1 MSNTQ
6 TKGFENLARDIIQD
20 ITCKT
25 AGMVAELD
33 CMYYNNQDKAKNTN
47 KLIILALS
55 SYLDTINNELL
66 KISPEHALS
75 LERKMIENVKGGGK
89 NALVPFSKS
98 ELSLSGKKGTSL
110 TLALL
115 KMNAEKAMNEN
126 RLGDFME
133 LSMQIQKIEE
143 SQTQLSAFVIRN
155 PCAWSTFVGLPVGS
169 VIGWCVFQ
177 FVKAPL
183 TISTGAGNAG
193 VQAVSNSFSN
203 MYSWVRGTTNTTP
216 TLESAAKVGAESANA
231 LVNAMIPQQLKIAY
245 LVIAAIL
252 AFSLLFI
259 YISRENEK
267 TAVKRRN
274 FLKNTG
280 NATRNAVRLIKNTG
294 NNAVNNAVT
303 RRRKNLATLGL
314 SEGATNANI
323 KSARVAIGQKARM
336 PNATNANRAR
346 EVNASNAFDR
356 LKTN

>member
-1 MSNTQ
+1 MSNSQ

-20 ITCKT
+20 ITYKT
-25 AGMVAELD
+25 AGMVAELE
-33 CMYYNNQDKAKNTN
+33 CMYCMDEDKAKSTN
-47 KLIILALS
+47 KLIISALS

-75 LERKMIENVKGGGK
+75 LDGKMIENMKGGNK
-89 NALVPFSKS
+89 NAVVPFSKS
-98 ELSLSGKKGTSL
+98 ELSVSGKKGTSL

-133 LSMQIQKIEE
+133 LTTQIQRIEE
-143 SQTQLSAFVIRN
+143 SEKQLSAFIIRS
-155 PCAWSTFVGLPVGS
+155 PCVWSTFVGLPVGS
-169 VIGWCVFQ
+169 IIGWCVFQ

-183 TISTGAGNAG
+183 TIGTGATNAG
-193 VQAVSNSFSN
+193 LQAATNSFSN
-203 MYSWVRGTTNTTP
+203 VYSWVRGTTIATP
-216 TLESAAKVGAESANA
+216 TLESAAKAGAESANV
-231 LVNAMIPQQLKIAY
+231 LVNAMIPLQLKIAY
-245 LVIAAIL
+245 LVVAAIL
-252 AFSLLFI
+252 AFCLLYI

-274 FLKNTG
+274 FLKNSG

-294 NNAVNNAVT
+294 NNTVT

-356 LKTN
+356 LKSS